1 MLWVVLGQ
9 LWNNVVD
16 NFASAMIK
24 TVELIHSSLLITFMT
39 YPLVWSAGAH
49 IFASKLANPGASE
62 VVETGS
68 VEARGKTSS
77 EKIAQSM

>member
-1 MLWVVLGQ
+1 
-9 LWNNVVD
+9 
-16 NFASAMIK
+16 
-24 TVELIHSSLLITFMT
+24 MT
-39 YPLVWSAGAH
+39 YPLVLGAGAY

-68 VEARGKTSS
+68 VEARVKTFS